1 MSWGLF
7 GNAQIRCSWIRYGIW
22 LVACVCT
29 LSTAY
34 AGQTPQRTLK
44 ICVAADAPAIVRQA
58 AQQVLAAVT
67 TQPLLR
73 IMARG
78 RVPGKL
84 TDSLQLAKEPD
95 AARAYSHLV
104 LVGLPTDPLIHA
116 AWQRE
121 AKFNGH
127 GCYIFGFGYLH
138 GTIGYIESGR
148 NPFLHAAAIKRTPF
162 ETELVTLTGDTPQA
176 IVLAVHAFLHKELIN
191 GVVAAPGWTRSRPSL
206 LERAP
211 LAPDFVPPNLT
222 PSHLGSATRIGW
234 TQADQ
239 TEYRGVQAACNVEP
253 QVIWLAKY
261 HLPGTWS
268 TSGSS
273 HAIQQYLDG
282 LDRRAYGDTLW
293 LACFASRAQAVVALP
308 RIALAA
314 HLRQQ
319 GDRWIG
325 HASSSSPA
333 GKPSAMPLTLWQ
345 KGNWL
350 YMSTLPQ
357 HAPPRTRR

>member
-138 GTIGYIESGR
+138 GTIGT
-148 NPFLHAAAIKRTPF
+148 LKVVAIHFCMRQPSREPPLKLSWLRLPGIHRRPLSWPSTPF
-162 ETELVTLTGDTPQA
+162 F
-176 IVLAVHAFLHKELIN
+176 IRN
-191 GVVAAPGWTRSRPSL
+191 
-206 LERAP
+206 
-211 LAPDFVPPNLT
+211 
-222 PSHLGSATRIGW
+222 
-234 TQADQ
+234 
-239 TEYRGVQAACNVEP
+239 
-253 QVIWLAKY
+253 
-261 HLPGTWS
+261 
-268 TSGSS
+268 
-273 HAIQQYLDG
+273 
-282 LDRRAYGDTLW
+282 
-293 LACFASRAQAVVALP
+293 
-308 RIALAA
+308 
-314 HLRQQ
+314 
-319 GDRWIG
+319 
-325 HASSSSPA
+325 
-333 GKPSAMPLTLWQ
+333 
-345 KGNWL
+345 
-350 YMSTLPQ
+350 
-357 HAPPRTRR
+357 